1 MSDMSLMP
9 LVDEVH
15 RLRNENRV
23 LRSQM
28 EEQAVRIDEML
39 AGGRPHL
46 PRSYLCLNAVVRFED
61 VLAAGQD
68 KGAIAKQVAGD
79 FARQIIKE
87 LMFGKLAVSMTAK
100 DTETAFTAF
109 LMRTA

>member
-39 AGGRPHL
+39 AGAHL